1 MEPLPSWPQ
10 SKRGGPRWH
19 WWHRVCMECDDFIN
33 DPCDDPCSHWYPE
46 SQRLTIGGEWLRCC
60 QIGYEEALDVLYGTN
75 NFVMDNAMDTPF
87 LISRILAPR
96 CASFMTSME
105 ISFAVNICKA
115 GPDEDDWMRTYAAFF
130 GLFEQSF
137 RGVHRL
143 RLQLKMPPSEIGEIF
158 FDDERLRTFLK
169 PFDRLSKGREWTRL
183 QLCVPDY
190 YFQRIKQIKP
200 GQDRWELTDTM
211 WGDQSLYPVCLAFG
225 L

>member
-1 MEPLPSWPQ
+1 MLIISGQWLIIVQ
-10 SKRGGPRWH
+10 IRRSFRCSLWDKYI
-19 WWHRVCMECDDFIN
+19 CDGQ
-33 DPCDDPCSHWYPE
+33 CY
-46 SQRLTIGGEWLRCC
+46 
-60 QIGYEEALDVLYGTN
+60 GYSFSYIKAFGTAMCLFYDVYGN
-75 NFVMDNAMDTPF
+75 LV
-87 LISRILAPR
+87 
-96 CASFMTSME
+96 

-115 GPDEDDWMRTYAAFF
+115 GPDEDDWMTTYAAFF

-211 WGDQSLYPVCLAFG
+211 WCDQSLYPVCLAFG